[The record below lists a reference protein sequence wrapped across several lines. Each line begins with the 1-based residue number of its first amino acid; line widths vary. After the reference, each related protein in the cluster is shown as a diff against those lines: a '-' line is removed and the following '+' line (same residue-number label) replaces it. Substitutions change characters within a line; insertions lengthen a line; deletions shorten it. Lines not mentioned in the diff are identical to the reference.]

1 MHKFNLIENANDSLE
16 HAIKHMGPIDQN
28 SIGDWKRIIVD
39 FSHVVELLFKE
50 KLRQIHPAFV
60 FDNID
65 KYPSNDAFT
74 VGAEKAFKR
83 LKSIGGI
90 NFSKEDESAINTA
103 RNKRNEIEHYE
114 FSISENEAKALVGQV
129 LSFIFKFSEEHL
141 SLDWKTTHLKN
152 KSWYVLFQY
161 TEFYYQ
167 LLQKANNKIETEDLY
182 SIKCTSCHN
191 DTFSV
196 DYEKCLVCG
205 HEEQV
210 LDCKW
215 CHEPYVFSSCQFG
228 EEAELCPCCE
238 YKDGYASENYEK
250 Y

>member
-16 HAIKHMGPIDQN
+16 HAIKHMGPIEQN

-60 FDNID
+60 LDNID

-90 NFSKEDESAINTA
+90 NFSKEDESAINMA

-114 FSISENEAKALVGQV
+114 FSISENEAKVLVGQV

-141 SLDWKTTHLKN
+141 SLDWKTTHLKI
-152 KSWYVLFQY
+152 KVG
-161 TEFYYQ
+161 TFYFNTLSFIISY
-167 LLQKANNKIETEDLY
+167 
-182 SIKCTSCHN
+182 
-191 DTFSV
+191 
-196 DYEKCLVCG
+196 
-205 HEEQV
+205 
-210 LDCKW
+210 
-215 CHEPYVFSSCQFG
+215 
-228 EEAELCPCCE
+228 
-238 YKDGYASENYEK
+238 YKK
-250 Y
+250 QTTK